1 MTFYPSLY
9 TEAVQPDIVEEK
21 GGEVYLGWID
31 RHTYDRSQDPEG
43 QAIWKIRKV
52 TSASIDGGTRTMY
65 LYPNGDFSHAYSW
78 AEKESYNYKFR
89 N

>member
-21 GGEVYLGWID
+21 GGEIYLGWID
-31 RHTYDRSQDPEG
+31 RRAYDRSQAPEG
-43 QAIWKIRKV
+43 QPIWKIRKV
-52 TSASIDGGTRTMY
+52 VSVEIEGGTRTMY
-65 LYPNGDFSHAYSW
+65 LYPEGSFSHDYTW
-78 AEKESYNYKFR
+78 TEKESYNYKYR